1 MRITHQ
7 LRTLKAYNLH
17 LVDAA
22 DCIGGV
28 WPAVMP
34 TNTRP
39 KRVTTFYPKTAK
51 DNSDAFCHFFI
62 DDYRFEKVWR
72 EPERYVPVLKKYA
85 GAIMPNFSTY
95 HIMPLPMQWWNM
107 YRNRALMAYW
117 QSEGIDV
124 IPSLQIGD
132 PRTYDYALDGLPVGG
147 TYAVANNG
155 LMKDKYNKEYFVESL
170 AVALKA
176 VMPDLLLIYG
186 SAKFDLPYPCEVM
199 WCKNDNTDRVRKA
212 YALTAGDRGQMKLL
226 SDGEIDAEEYLND
239 RMANATDGG
248 GVERAVCNVPDDD
261 YDPLMYNEDLAGW
274 VPPYMIEGDKRLLG
288 DGG

>member
-1 MRITHQ
+1 M
-7 LRTLKAYNLH
+7 H

-34 TNTRP
+34 THTRP
-39 KRVTTFYPKTAK
+39 ERVTTFYPKTAK
-51 DNSDAFCHFFI
+51 DNPDAFCHFFI
-62 DDYRFEKVWR
+62 DDYRFEKIWR

-226 SDGEIDAEEYLND
+226 SDGEIDAEAYLND
-239 RMANATDGG
+239 RMADATDGG